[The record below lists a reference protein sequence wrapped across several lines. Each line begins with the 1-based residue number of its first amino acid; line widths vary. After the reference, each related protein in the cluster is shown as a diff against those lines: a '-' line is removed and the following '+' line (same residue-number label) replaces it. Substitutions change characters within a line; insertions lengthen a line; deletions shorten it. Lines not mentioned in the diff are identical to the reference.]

1 MSELQKDGE
10 RFTGYEYKEITVPQA
25 RVSMYLDSYECFGWL
40 PDERFSLQGNEENV
54 TLHLHRDRKILNK
67 MELTRLQRNFE
78 ASMEEIETLEKS
90 KGAKP
95 LIIALAIGI
104 IGTAFMAGSTFAVTA
119 NPPIIW
125 LCILL
130 AIPGFIGWALP
141 FFIYQKQLKERVAV
155 VKPLIEA
162 KYDEIYEL
170 CKKGNE
176 LLN

>member
-1 MSELQKDGE
+1 MSEIQKGGE
-10 RFTGYEYKEITVPQA
+10 RFTGYEYQQIIVPQA
-25 RVSMYLDSYECFGWL
+25 RVSMYLDGYESFGWQS
-40 PDERFSLQGNEENV
+40 DAHFSLQGAGMSV
-54 TLHLHRDRKILNK
+54 TLHLRRDRKILNK

-78 ASMEEIETLEKS
+78 ASMEEIEKLERSKS
-90 KGAKP
+90 TMP
-95 LIIALAIGI
+95 QIIALTTGI

-125 LCILL
+125 MCVLL
-130 AIPGFIGWALP
+130 AIPGVIGWALP
-141 FFIYQKQLKERVAV
+141 CFIYQKQVKKRSDR

-170 CKKGNE
+170 CKKGNA

>member
-1 MSELQKDGE
+1 MSNIEKNNSG
-10 RFTGYEYKEITVPQA
+10 FTGYDYQQITVQQA
-25 RVSMYLDSYECFGWL
+25 RVSMYLDGYESFGWQT
-40 PDERFSLQGNEENV
+40 DEHFSTSGNGTSV
-54 TLHLHRDRKILNK
+54 ILHLRRNRKILNK

-90 KGAKP
+90 KTTKSQI
-95 LIIALAIGI
+95 LALTTGI
-104 IGTAFMAGSTFAVTA
+104 IGTAFMACSVFAVTA

-125 LCILL
+125 LCILF
-130 AIPGFIGWALP
+130 AIPAFIGWILP
-141 FFIYQKQLKERVAV
+141 YFIFKKLTKERSKI